1 MLLIH
6 SRLSIVPETAVA
18 PARALLGS
26 RSSTH
31 ATTCRDIHRF
41 MDSWYEDPDKVRA
54 YIGMPANDSLASA
67 SSSEVCHYF
76 IQLL

>member
-1 MLLIH
+1 
-6 SRLSIVPETAVA
+6 
-18 PARALLGS
+18 
-26 RSSTH
+26 
-31 ATTCRDIHRF
+31 